1 MSNTKEKEE
10 EENQKD
16 PIETGKK
23 KNGWKTFGKIIL
35 GIIPFVLLFLGG
47 GKKNNNS

>member
-1 MSNTKEKEE
+1 MSNTKEKE

-23 KNGWKTFGKIIL
+23 KNRWKTFGKILL
-35 GIIPFVLLFLGG
+35 GIIPIVLIFLGG
-47 GKKNNNS
+47 GKKNSDS